1 MLDKQLLGIYMVS
14 SAGLFLFYC
23 CRGYYVFVPI
33 LRKIAKER
41 GLHVWNNIQCLPQ
54 NLNCSKQNKLI
65 YTDPHEWLYDIPKFF
80 EVVYQ
85 QEIAA

>member
-1 MLDKQLLGIYMVS
+1 MVYV
-14 SAGLFLFYC
+14 GYLFYC
-23 CRGYYVFVPI
+23 CRGYYVFVHI